1 MSFVKPIDLRI
12 EDASNLS
19 LDNGAKIESI
29 WRFEIKRG
37 MPPSSFLFLHTDTR
51 FKGL

>member
-1 MSFVKPIDLRI
+1 MSFVKQSGFGWRV
-12 EDASNLS
+12 SNLS
-19 LDNGAKIESI
+19 LDNGARNESF
-29 WRFEIKRG
+29 WRFEIQRG